1 MDSRRLPPRRPM
13 TETTGRLWK
22 REKYRSTNQINTTD
36 EPPTDNFV
44 SNNHTLLTS
53 EILPR
58 VIVHLDADCFY
69 AAVERVRLK
78 IPPTTPL
85 AVQQWNSLIAVDYN
99 CRSKGVKRGMLAEE
113 AKKLIPDLR
122 CVHVRLL
129 GEEDEDTAH
138 SQNPNHNR
146 SEDCTKED
154 SAKADRAKQKVSLS
168 RYRTAS
174 FHVMNVFQ
182 RFVNPGDILLRASID
197 EAYLD
202 ITSSCRRAAQGRYK
216 QHSSMDMD
224 LLNDESIHDEEAL
237 RKALSVSCVVGSLNI
252 KSPHDRL
259 FIHAALIVKRIR
271 DAVQN
276 ELGYSISAGIASNK
290 LLAKIGSSKN
300 KPKKQTI
307 IPFRHGPSVLGNL
320 PVKGVPGLGGKLG
333 DAVCNFLREHVKK
346 VNANSSIQVQ
356 HAIKFE
362 IKNSKHQVI
371 IKALQY
377 VSESVLKKRFGQSTG
392 TWLHRISHG
401 VDTEILKSRTK
412 PKSLLAMKSFEP
424 KRSDSDVLEWIEML
438 AGEVHERYVED
449 KQNFRRRPTNLVLHH
464 RGTRSK
470 DHLKKWK
477 SGDNN
482 ATPTCTIRTAL
493 PNSTMLTEDMIYET
507 GKKLFFRVAKR
518 LPCTRIGLSM
528 SDFVDLP
535 KEGKGSIKNAFG
547 TFASPN
553 LTFSKILT
561 HAHTVIAGN
570 TLGQPLQPK
579 KGTDTNTHKKTE
591 WGDIDQNVLLTL
603 PEDIRKE
610 IEKQYSNSN
619 TKRRKKRSIRDMF
632 SAKVADEPH
641 SAEDNCSKST
651 AMSKTLGN
659 DMPVS
664 MQQPRSKRTK
674 TYNHAPM
681 PASFQDIDT
690 AVLAELPEDIRLELS
705 MAYKTN
711 GTVANRPM
719 RTCPPQ
725 NKKQTKKSDDS
736 KIVGRKQKSLYDMF
750 QRRTS

>member
-1 MDSRRLPPRRPM
+1 MDSGRSRPRPM

-22 REKYRSTNQINTTD
+22 REKYRSTSQINTTD

-69 AAVERVRLK
+69 AAVERERLK

-99 CRSKGVKRGMLAEE
+99 CRSKGVKRGMLADE
-113 AKKLIPDLR
+113 AKKLIPELR

-129 GEEDEDTAH
+129 GEKDEEA
-138 SQNPNHNR
+138 NHAKSDKDKK
-146 SEDCTKED
+146 SEDCTNDE
-154 SAKADRAKQKVSLS
+154 SAKADRGKQKVSLS

-174 FHVMNVFQ
+174 FQVMNVFQ

-202 ITSSCRRAAQGRYK
+202 LTCSCKRVAKDHSK
-216 QHSSMDMD
+216 QYCDMDMD
-224 LLNDESIHDEEAL
+224 LLNDERIHDEEAL
-237 RKALSVSCVVGSLNI
+237 KKALSVSCVVGSLNI
-252 KSPHDRL
+252 QSPHDRL

-307 IPFRHGPSVLGNL
+307 IPFRHGPAVLANL

-333 DAVCNFLREHVKK
+333 DSVCNFLRDHVKK
-346 VNANSSIQVQ
+346 SSVGSSTYIRNP
-356 HAIKFE
+356 INFE
-362 IKNSKHQVI
+362 IRNNKHQVI

-377 VSESVLKKRFGQSTG
+377 VSETVLKKQFGQSTG
-392 TWLHRISHG
+392 PWLHRISHG
-401 VDTEILKSRTK
+401 VDTEILTSRTK

-424 KRSDSDVLEWIEML
+424 KVSDISVLEWIEIL

-464 RGTRSK
+464 RGARTK

-493 PNSTMLTEDMIYET
+493 PNNTMLTDNMIYET
-507 GKKLFFRVAKR
+507 GKKLFFRVSKR

-535 KEGKGSIKNAFG
+535 KEGKGSIKNA
-547 TFASPN
+547 
-553 LTFSKILT
+553 
-561 HAHTVIAGN
+561 N
-570 TLGQPLQPK
+570 TNGQLSAQK
-579 KGTDTNTHKKTE
+579 KATDANMHKKTE
-591 WGDIDQNVLLTL
+591 WSDIDKNILGTL

-610 IEKQYSNSN
+610 IEKQYSNGN
-619 TKRRKKRSIRDMF
+619 AKRRKKRSIKDMF
-632 SAKVADEPH
+632 SAQRVAGVH
-641 SAEDNCSKST
+641 SVKDDCAKNIAISR
-651 AMSKTLGN
+651 TLDD
-659 DMPVS
+659 DMPIS
-664 MQQPRSKRTK
+664 MQQSHSKRAK
-674 TYNHAPM
+674 NCNHAPI

-690 AVLAELPEDIRLELS
+690 AVFAELPEDIRLELS
-705 MAYKTN
+705 RAYKTKSSVPSRQTTACPQQKRKKNDKN
-711 GTVANRPM
+711 GD
-719 RTCPPQ
+719 
-725 NKKQTKKSDDS
+725 NKTA
-736 KIVGRKQKSLYDMF
+736 GRKQKSLYDMF
-750 QRRTS
+750 QLQTS

>member
-1 MDSRRLPPRRPM
+1 M

-22 REKYRSTNQINTTD
+22 REKYRSTSQINTTD

-44 SNNHTLLTS
+44 SNNYTLLTS

-69 AAVERVRLK
+69 AAVERERLK
-78 IPPTTPL
+78 IPHTTPL

-99 CRSKGVKRGMLAEE
+99 CRSKGVKRGMLADE
-113 AKKLIPDLR
+113 AKKLIPELR

-129 GEEDEDTAH
+129 GEKDEEVSNA
-138 SQNPNHNR
+138 QNAKHK
-146 SEDCTKED
+146 EGEECTNDEN
-154 SAKADRAKQKVSLS
+154 AKADRGKQKVSLS

-174 FHVMNVFQ
+174 FQVMNIFQ

-202 ITSSCRRAAQGRYK
+202 LTSSCKRIVEEHSK
-216 QHSSMDMD
+216 QNCDMDMD
-224 LLNDESIHDEEAL
+224 PLNDEKIHDEEAL
-237 RKALSVSCVVGSLNI
+237 RKALSVSCVVGSLNT

-307 IPFRHGPSVLGNL
+307 IPFRHAPAVLANL

-333 DAVCNFLREHVKK
+333 DAVCNFLRDHVKK
-346 VNANSSIQVQ
+346 SSVGPSTDVHNAIN
-356 HAIKFE
+356 FE
-362 IKNSKHQVI
+362 IRNSKQQVI

-377 VSESVLKKRFGQSTG
+377 VSETVLKKRFGQSTG
-392 TWLHRISHG
+392 SWLHRISHG
-401 VDTEILKSRTK
+401 VDTEILTSRTK

-424 KRSDSDVLEWIEML
+424 KVSDIEVLEWIEIL
-438 AGEVHERYVED
+438 AGEVHERYLED

-464 RGTRSK
+464 RGARSK

-493 PNSTMLTEDMIYET
+493 PNSTLLTENMIYET
-507 GKKLFFRVAKR
+507 GKKLFFRVSKR

-547 TFASPN
+547 KFASPIFN
-553 LTFSKILT
+553 ILR
-561 HAHTVIAGN
+561 A
-570 TLGQPLQPK
+570 
-579 KGTDTNTHKKTE
+579 
-591 WGDIDQNVLLTL
+591 
-603 PEDIRKE
+603 
-610 IEKQYSNSN
+610 
-619 TKRRKKRSIRDMF
+619 
-632 SAKVADEPH
+632 
-641 SAEDNCSKST
+641 
-651 AMSKTLGN
+651 
-659 DMPVS
+659 
-664 MQQPRSKRTK
+664 
-674 TYNHAPM
+674 
-681 PASFQDIDT
+681 
-690 AVLAELPEDIRLELS
+690 
-705 MAYKTN
+705 
-711 GTVANRPM
+711 
-719 RTCPPQ
+719 
-725 NKKQTKKSDDS
+725 
-736 KIVGRKQKSLYDMF
+736 
-750 QRRTS
+750 